1 MPGIIEQAS
10 RACLNPHCEG
20 FLIERAGERAFAR
33 LCECLATCSACKGTG
48 FVAVS
53 DSFRA
58 PVRRCDCQQ
67 LARSVSMFNE
77 ARIPAR
83 HHKSTRLTFERTT
96 KDLMKVFTVVSRFI
110 SDYRPGEE
118 NRGLILCGPVGL
130 GKTHLMSA
138 LVREL
143 IFQHRVTAKFVE
155 FSHLLAD
162 LKSGFDRGVGAANLL
177 DPLVR
182 VDILAIDELGKGR
195 NTEFEGTVLD
205 ELVSRRYNSAAPI
218 IGTTNFLPG
227 ASTGRHQPNLAAA
240 SDSRSLPTL
249 ADRVGPRV
257 YSRLSE
263 MCDFVELKGN
273 DYRTSPKSSG
283 R

>member
-1 MPGIIEQAS
+1 MPGTSEQAIRS
-10 RACLNPHCEG
+10 CANPRCEG
-20 FLIERAGERAFAR
+20 FIIERAGERAFAR
-33 LCECLATCSACKGTG
+33 LCDCLASCKACKGTG
-48 FVAVS
+48 FVPVA

-58 PVRRCDCQQ
+58 PMRRCDCQQ
-67 LARSVSMFNE
+67 LTRSVGMFNE

-83 HHKSTRLTFERTT
+83 HAQSTRLTFERTT
-96 KDLMKVFTVVSRFI
+96 KDLMKAFTVVSRFI
-110 SDYRPGEE
+110 SNYRPGEE
-118 NRGLILCGPVGL
+118 NRGLILCGQVGL

-138 LVREL
+138 MVREL

-162 LKSGFDRGVGAANLL
+162 LKSGFDRGIGASNLL

-205 ELVSRRYNSAAPI
+205 ELVSRRYNAAAPI

-227 ASTGRHQPNLAAA
+227 VSTGRAQPNLASAGDGRA
-240 SDSRSLPTL
+240 IPTL

-263 MCDFVELKGN
+263 MCDFVELKGD
-273 DYRTSPKSSG
+273 DYRTTGNSPS

>member
-1 MPGIIEQAS
+1 M
-10 RACLNPHCEG
+10 CK
-20 FLIERAGERAFAR
+20 
-33 LCECLATCSACKGTG
+33 ACKGTG
-48 FVAVS
+48 FVPVS

-58 PVRRCDCQQ
+58 PMRRCECQQ
-67 LARSVSMFNE
+67 LVRSVNMFNE
-77 ARIPAR
+77 ACVPAR
-83 HHKSTRLTFERTT
+83 HAQSTRLTFERTT
-96 KDLMKVFTVVSRFI
+96 KDLMKAFTVVSRFI
-110 SDYRPGEE
+110 SNYRVGEE
-118 NRGLILCGPVGL
+118 NRGLILCGAVGR
-130 GKTHLMSA
+130 GKTHLMTA
-138 LVREL
+138 MVREL

-162 LKSGFDRGVGAANLL
+162 LKSGFDRGVGASNLL

-205 ELVSRRYNSAAPI
+205 ELVSRRYNAAAPI

-227 ASTGRHQPNLAAA
+227 APTGRAQPNLASAG
-240 SDSRSLPTL
+240 DGRSVPTL
-249 ADRVGPRV
+249 SDRVGPRV

-263 MCDFVELKGN
+263 MCDFVELKGD
-273 DYRTSPKSSG
+273 DYRTSPKPLG